1 MKSIPVAGNNSSLIL
16 NLHSILRPL
25 DFMEK
30 YNKQYGDFYRFIEKK
45 NLSINI
51 TSNPQAIREILTMD
65 SDVFD
70 SGKANKSLSFLL
82 GDNSLILLDGK
93 DHKSRRRLLMPYFH
107 GKFLEQCSQKI
118 ISITNQV
125 SDRLEVNQPF
135 VVRPL
140 MQEITL
146 KVMLNLVFGID
157 SEQQCQRL
165 SNLLVELLEI
175 FNSPFKSLLIFFPI
189 LQKDWGKYSPW
200 GNFLSLKA
208 EIKKLIYQKIKERQ
222 KLLIKEKSKC
232 QDIFGLLILAK
243 DENGAGMTDEEVH
256 DELITLL
263 FAGHETT
270 ASALSWLFYW
280 IHYHSEIEDKLR
292 LETSLLGNVSD
303 YQTINNLSY
312 LNALIFETLRIYP
325 VVVGSFARIPNQDT
339 YIMGYKINKNDYLS
353 ISIYNLH
360 HREDLY
366 PNSKQFKPE
375 RFLETTYSPYEY
387 LPFGGGNRRCLGS
400 ALALL
405 EMKLVTV
412 TILKRFKLVLTNNHS
427 LYPVRRGITLSPPAS
442 FRMTVK
448 NCVLG
453 KNS

>member
-16 NLHSILRPL
+16 NLYSIFRPL
-25 DFMEK
+25 DFMQK
-30 YNKQYGDFYRFIEKK
+30 YNKRYGDFYRFVDKK

-51 TSNPQAIREILTMD
+51 TSNPQAIREILTID
-65 SDVFD
+65 SNVFD
-70 SGKANKSLSFLL
+70 SGKANKNLNFLL

-93 DHKSRRRLLMPYFH
+93 AHKNRRRLLMPSFH
-107 GKFLEQCSQKI
+107 GESLQQYSQKI

-135 VVRPL
+135 AVRPL

-146 KVMLNLVFGID
+146 KVMLNLVFGLD

-165 SNLLVELLEI
+165 GNLLVELLEI

-189 LQKDWGKYSPW
+189 LQQDFGKYSPW
-200 GNFLSLKA
+200 GHFLSLKA
-208 EIKKLIYQKIKERQ
+208 EIKKLIYQKIKERRE
-222 KLLIKEKSKC
+222 LLIKEESKY
-232 QDIFGLLILAK
+232 QDIFGLLLSAK

-280 IHYHSEIEDKLR
+280 IHHRSEIEDKLR
-292 LETSLLGNVSD
+292 SEISLLVNISD
-303 YQTINNLSY
+303 YRAINNLSY

-325 VVVGSFARIPNQDT
+325 VVIGSFARIPNQDIF
-339 YIMGYKINKNDYLS
+339 IMGHKINKNDYLS

-375 RFLETTYSPYEY
+375 RFLDKTYSPYEY

-412 TILKRFKLVLTNNHS
+412 TILNRFKLALTNNHS
-427 LYPVRRGITLSPPAS
+427 LYPVRRGITFTPPAS

-448 NCVLG
+448 NCV
-453 KNS
+453 

>member
-1 MKSIPVAGNNSSLIL
+1 MTI
-16 NLHSILRPL
+16 
-25 DFMEK
+25 D
-30 YNKQYGDFYRFIEKK
+30 
-45 NLSINI
+45 
-51 TSNPQAIREILTMD
+51 SN
-65 SDVFD
+65 VFD
-70 SGKANKSLSFLL
+70 SGKANKNLNFLL

-93 DHKSRRRLLMPYFH
+93 AHKNRRRLLMPSFH
-107 GKFLEQCSQKI
+107 GESLQQYSQKI

-135 VVRPL
+135 AVRPL

-146 KVMLNLVFGID
+146 KVMLNLVFGLD

-165 SNLLVELLEI
+165 GNLLVELLEI

-189 LQKDWGKYSPW
+189 LQQDFGKYSPW
-200 GNFLSLKA
+200 GHFLSLKA
-208 EIKKLIYQKIKERQ
+208 EIKKLIYQKIKERRE
-222 KLLIKEKSKC
+222 LLIKEESKY
-232 QDIFGLLILAK
+232 QDIFGLLLSAK

-280 IHYHSEIEDKLR
+280 IHHRSEIEDKLR
-292 LETSLLGNVSD
+292 SEISLLGNVSD
-303 YQTINNLSY
+303 YRAINNLSY

-325 VVVGSFARIPNQDT
+325 VVIGSFARIPNQDIF
-339 YIMGYKINKNDYLS
+339 IMGHKINKNDYLS

-375 RFLETTYSPYEY
+375 RFLDKTYSPYEY
-387 LPFGGGNRRCLGS
+387 LPFGGGNRRCIGS

-412 TILKRFKLVLTNNHS
+412 TILNRFKLALTNNHS
-427 LYPVRRGITLSPPAS
+427 LYPVRRGITFTPPAS

-448 NCVLG
+448 NCV
-453 KNS
+453 